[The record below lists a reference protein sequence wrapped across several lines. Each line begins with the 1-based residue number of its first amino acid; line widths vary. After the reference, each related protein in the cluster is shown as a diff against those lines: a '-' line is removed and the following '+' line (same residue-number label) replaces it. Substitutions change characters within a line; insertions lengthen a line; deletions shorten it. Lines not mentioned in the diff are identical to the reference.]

1 MSNIKVVKVDSI
13 NLGGTKKTK
22 KSRPANIEYLQN
34 IVREKKAKFE
44 PNKNLDLANT
54 DMITNLLSK
63 KQSKKNFE
71 VRKATEAP
79 KSRVEAPKAK
89 VEVPKAKVEAL
100 KAKVE
105 APKVKVEAPKAKVE
119 APKVKKDRKLN
130 KRRAQLPKKVGKKT
144 SKREIISF
152 FTKEDQKK
160 MRTKRDKKLI
170 SSNLV
175 APKIEKKTKKNLYKI
190 AVRNILKKDKKNR
203 KEIEGMTRNQLLEEL
218 SNKGIIEEN
227 SKAPLKIL
235 RDLYHLLLLTEV
247 NISK

>member
-71 VRKATEAP
+71 VRKAPETPKPKVEAP
-79 KSRVEAPKAK
+79 KPKVEAPKA
-89 VEVPKAKVEAL
+89 
-100 KAKVE
+100 
-105 APKVKVEAPKAKVE
+105 KVEAPKAKVE
-119 APKVKKDRKLN
+119 APKVKKDKKLN
-130 KRRAQLPKKVGKKT
+130 KRRPQLPKKVGKKT